1 MRPPIEQRFPR
12 PSVMGVVNVTP
23 DSFSDGGVNLD
34 PDDAVASARRML
46 AEGAAI
52 VDVGGESTRPGAEGV
67 DATEEL
73 RRVGPVLQA
82 LRGEVPV
89 SIDTSKAEVVRRAVE
104 LGAELVNDVTALRA
118 DSELA
123 GVVAD
128 SGAYLCL
135 MHMQGEPRTMQVD
148 PHYDDVVSEVAA
160 FLEGRLRAAV
170 AAGIAEER
178 ICLDPGIGFGKTVEH
193 NFELIRRLDELT
205 ALGRPVVVGISRK
218 SSLGK
223 LLGDP
228 DATTGS
234 VAASVGA
241 AVAAYERGATIL
253 RVHDVREHV
262 EALAAARAVFA

>member
-1 MRPPIEQRFPR
+1 MSAPIEQRFPR

-23 DSFSDGGVNLD
+23 DSFSDGGVNFD
-34 PDDAVASARRML
+34 PGDAAASARRML

-52 VDVGGESTRPGAEGV
+52 VDVGGESTRPGANDVSGE
-67 DATEEL
+67 EEL
-73 RRVGPVLQA
+73 RRVVPVLEA
-82 LRGEVPV
+82 LEGEVPV
-89 SIDTSKAEVVRRAVE
+89 SIDTSKAEVARRALE
-104 LGAELVNDVTALRA
+104 LGAELVNDVTALRR
-118 DSELA
+118 DPELA

-135 MHMQGEPRTMQVD
+135 MHMQGEPRTMQLD
-148 PHYDDVVSEVAA
+148 PRYDDVVSEVAA
-160 FLEGRLRAAV
+160 FLEERLGTAV
-170 AAGIAEER
+170 AAGIPEER
-178 ICLDPGIGFGKTVEH
+178 VCLDPGIGFGKTVEH
-193 NFELIRRLDELT
+193 NFELIRRLGELT
-205 ALGRPVVVGISRK
+205 ALGRPVLVGISRK

-228 DATTGS
+228 EATTGS

-262 EALAAARAVFA
+262 EALTAARAVYA